1 MRALTTV
8 VFTYSTVWR
17 WLLRLTRLAHSR
29 VRHDAVMPWKQ
40 QHALDGGICLIEDG
54 RDYVTIAT
62 YDKTTEAH
70 IAKGR
75 LAAEGITA
83 LLFDDNMVQ
92 MDWLYAIALGGIKL
106 RVKPSDEHRA
116 RNILATD
123 YSQELD
129 GVDLGKPEP

>member
-1 MRALTTV
+1 MFSYPTV
-8 VFTYSTVWR
+8 RR
-17 WLLRLTRLAHSR
+17 WLLQLASLGHSR
-29 VRHDAVMPWKQ
+29 VRHDAVMSRKQ
-40 QHALDGGICLIEDG
+40 HHALDGETLLIEGG

-75 LAAEGITA
+75 LAAEGISA

-106 RVKPSDEHRA
+106 RVKTADETRA

-129 GVDLGKPEP
+129 GVDLGKPDP